1 VALVAGVKGQ
11 FSLAYSESRSG
22 ALELRRSTR
31 SSLDTLRLRRFRGV
45 LATGVDAPDDDD
57 DDELMGGL
65 MIHCCGCCSLG
76 ACVLPVVELAGR
88 GDDKG
93 VERGDEERGEVE
105 NEEKHEQNAD
115 PQLHGP

>member
-1 VALVAGVKGQ
+1 MKGQ

-45 LATGVDAPDDDD
+45 LATGVDAPDDDED
-57 DDELMGGL
+57 EDELMGGL
-65 MIHCCGCCSLG
+65 MIHCCSFGG
-76 ACVLPVVELAGR
+76 CVLPAVALAGR
-88 GDDKG
+88 GDDEG

-105 NEEKHEQNAD
+105 NEEKHEQIAE